1 MSLPLVVNVCGDLRQ
16 KQSVSCD
23 LWHDVILT
31 LYGRSKSTF
40 FPGNRVCFFFFY
52 SMVEMSFSFVYFF
65 YFLFFLVNF
74 RSAKIMVFL
83 KNQKNIAHSI
93 FLVDWQVNNFL
104 RFEKFFLKKVSNFK
118 GFSGF
123 SKRFE
128 FIGKIAPFEVKYPVW

>member
-1 MSLPLVVNVCGDLRQ
+1 MSLRVFLNVCGDLRQ

-52 SMVEMSFSFVYFF
+52 SMVEMSFSFVFF
-65 YFLFFLVNF
+65 YFMFFLMKF

-104 RFEKFFLKKVSNFK
+104 RFEKFFFEKVSDIK
-118 GFSGF
+118 GFSSF
-123 SKRFE
+123 SKGFE
-128 FIGKIAPFEVKYPVW
+128 FV

>member
-1 MSLPLVVNVCGDLRQ
+1 MSLRVFLNVCGDLRQ

-52 SMVEMSFSFVYFF
+52 SMVEMSFSFVFSYFM
-65 YFLFFLVNF
+65 FFLMKF

-104 RFEKFFLKKVSNFK
+104 RFEKFFFEKVSDIK
-118 GFSGF
+118 GFSSF
-123 SKRFE
+123 SKGFE
-128 FIGKIAPFEVKYPVW
+128 FV